1 MHVLSNR
8 LLTRASLKRQSTVPS
23 FGHTTDFDY
32 KRDTKHLCKI
42 MKHCITAHTLDLD
55 YILHFLSSY
64 TCEQRII
71 LVHDLEFEYEYKLV
85 DMVLE
90 RPESPMRS
98 CTLAM
103 LIEPIE
109 LYARDFHDLLTLK
122 LMDKINYDISR
133 KLVEILLALN
143 NEDAQKMKE
152 TYETLFENPIEKDIE
167 LVEGSDSITSQL
179 LINLLLGKRYEE
191 PGHSVTVA
199 KMIAKKLYEA
209 GEGTPG
215 IDYDTFIKIFTHDA
229 FSQLAAIFDIY
240 EDKYGG
246 PIQEA
251 IEREFQGQNHIEC
264 FQDIVEYT
272 RSPGVYYSKALRQAL
287 EKVPIDYPTVI
298 RTIIGHEEKDLG
310 EICLEYSKIYDETL
324 DETIKTHVDI
334 MEIKRLLILIITHGY
349 DITDEDYDQVR
360 FDHSNNSSP
369 TDSGAIP
376 TTSAA
381 ATSLGM
387 RRNRSQE
394 AFDKF
399 VNVFKTMRPH

>member
-1 MHVLSNR
+1 
-8 LLTRASLKRQSTVPS
+8 
-23 FGHTTDFDY
+23 
-32 KRDTKHLCKI
+32 

-55 YILHFLSSY
+55 FILHFLSSY

-71 LVHDLEFEYEYKLV
+71 LIRDLEFEYEYKLI

-109 LYARDFHDLLTLK
+109 LYARDFHDLLTFKQLN
-122 LMDKINYDISR
+122 KITDDISR
-133 KLVEILLALN
+133 KLVEILLALT
-143 NEDAQKMKE
+143 NEETHKFKE
-152 TYETLFENPIEKDIE
+152 TYESLFESPVGKDIE
-167 LVEGSDSITSQL
+167 IVLGSHSIMSKL
-179 LINLLLGKRYEE
+179 LRQMLEGKRYEE
-191 PGHSVTVA
+191 SGTSTTVA
-199 KMIAKKLYEA
+199 KIIAKKLYEA

-215 IDYDTFIKIFTHDA
+215 IDYDTFIKIFTRDA
-229 FSQLAAIFDIY
+229 FSQLSAIFDTY

-251 IEREFQGQNHIEC
+251 IEREFQGQTETSC
-264 FQDIVEYT
+264 FQDIIEYT
-272 RSPGVYYSKALRQAL
+272 RSPGAYYSKVLRQAID
-287 EKVPIDYPTVI
+287 KTPIDYVTLI
-298 RTIIGHEEKDLG
+298 RTIVGHQEKDLD
-310 EICLEYSKIYDETL
+310 EICLEYSKIYDENLEQTVKL
-324 DETIKTHVDI
+324 RSDI
-334 MEIKRLLILIITHGY
+334 AEIKRLLVKIVTHGH
-349 DITDEDYDQVR
+349 DILTSDIDQVR

-369 TDSGAIP
+369 TGSGSIP
-376 TTSAA
+376 TSSSM
-381 ATSLGM
+381 ATSTGM